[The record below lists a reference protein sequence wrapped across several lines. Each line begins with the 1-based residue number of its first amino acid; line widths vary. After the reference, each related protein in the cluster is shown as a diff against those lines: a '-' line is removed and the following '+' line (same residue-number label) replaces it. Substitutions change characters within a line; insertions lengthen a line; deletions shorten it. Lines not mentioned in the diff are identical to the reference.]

1 MARAYEMGWSRTRLT
16 APRQRPRRPEKSM
29 RGESAETVRR
39 RSMIRAGGEPVWPKE
54 VAASDD
60 ADDEASVP
68 AAEVALEAAA
78 EAEALDGSPL

>member
-1 MARAYEMGWSRTRLT
+1 
-16 APRQRPRRPEKSM
+16 
-29 RGESAETVRR
+29 
-39 RSMIRAGGEPVWPKE
+39 MIRAGGEPVWPKE